1 LMAVTLFGEFG
12 ILVLCVMRVVLIH
25 VFSAFAAIKDLTGD
39 WKKDPRY
46 EDSWYFVCAKPE
58 GK

>member
-1 LMAVTLFGEFG
+1 MSSCCCFVHENF
-12 ILVLCVMRVVLIH
+12 VLT
-25 VFSAFAAIKDLTGD
+25 FNSAFAAIKDLDGD

>member
-1 LMAVTLFGEFG
+1 MSSESNNVCNE
-12 ILVLCVMRVVLIH
+12 LCAN
-25 VFSAFAAIKDLTGD
+25 FCSAFAAIKDLDGD

>member
-1 LMAVTLFGEFG
+1 LTAVTLFGEFMTF
-12 ILVLCVMRVVLIH
+12 VFFVMGVVLTY

>member
-1 LMAVTLFGEFG
+1 MKT
-12 ILVLCVMRVVLIH
+12 VLPIQCESSANRH
-25 VFSAFAAIKDLTGD
+25 SAFAAIKDLEGD
-39 WKKDPRY
+39 WEKDPRY

>member
-1 LMAVTLFGEFG
+1 MSTEARLIRDE
-12 ILVLCVMRVVLIH
+12 LCAN
-25 VFSAFAAIKDLTGD
+25 FYSAFASIKDLDGD

>member
-1 LMAVTLFGEFG
+1 VSSDACLVRGEFCAN
-12 ILVLCVMRVVLIH
+12 VY
-25 VFSAFAAIKDLTGD
+25 SAFAAIKDLDGD

>member
-1 LMAVTLFGEFG
+1 MSSDGR
-12 ILVLCVMRVVLIH
+12 LVCEGQFANFH
-25 VFSAFAAIKDLTGD
+25 SAFATIKDLEGE

>member
-1 LMAVTLFGEFG
+1 M
-12 ILVLCVMRVVLIH
+12 IRKYCLVYDELCAD
-25 VFSAFAAIKDLTGD
+25 FCSAFAAIKDLDGD

>member
-1 LMAVTLFGEFG
+1 MPHLGHEFCTD
-12 ILVLCVMRVVLIH
+12 VY
-25 VFSAFAAIKDLTGD
+25 SAFAAIKDLDGD